1 MPKFEKG
8 SVEAREYMAKLR
20 AARKPKMAGE
30 TRGGKVGD
38 SIKKTFNKAKKAVAN
53 VAVDAYHMSPQEMVS
68 SAKQV
73 GSDAY
78 GEARTLGRDARTLGR
93 DALADTRALGR
104 DALADTRAL
113 GRDTRDAFRGIGGQ
127 IPSPPSRLPSGG
139 RMSCSDSEDDDEC
152 KKLHDCPMCR
162 GMGIVKKKR
171 IF

>member
-20 AARKPKMAGE
+20 AARKPKMAGA

-53 VAVDAYHMSPQEMVS
+53 VAVDAYNMSPQEMVS
-68 SAKQV
+68 NARQL
-73 GSDAY
+73 GS
-78 GEARTLGRDARTLGR
+78 EARTLGRDALADTRAFGR
-93 DALADTRALGR
+93 DAMADTRALGR

-127 IPSPPSRLPSGG
+127 IPAPPSRLPSGG
-139 RMSCSDSEDDDEC
+139 RMSCSDDEDDEC
-152 KKLHDCPMCR
+152 RKLHDCPMCR

>member
-20 AARKPKMAGE
+20 AARKPKMAGA

-53 VAVDAYHMSPQEMVS
+53 VAVDAYNMSPQEMVS
-68 SAKQV
+68 NARQL
-73 GSDAY
+73 GS
-78 GEARTLGRDARTLGR
+78 EART
-93 DALADTRALGR
+93 LGR

-127 IPSPPSRLPSGG
+127 IPAPPSRLPSGG
-139 RMSCSDSEDDDEC
+139 RMSCSDDEDDEC
-152 KKLHDCPMCR
+152 RKLHDCPMCR